1 MGRPSAASLLQ
12 ENRRIQTVDELQQH
26 IIDEGERLNQRVID
40 NAVKQW
46 HRHLCFCVGAKGG
59 HFEQSL

>member
-1 MGRPSAASLLQ
+1 M
-12 ENRRIQTVDELQQH
+12 DELQQH